1 MLEYVFFNAE
11 PCARFC
17 AFLVDRGLK
26 PETRQGD
33 PGVVVCLAEDAVDDA
48 LADSIDAFY
57 DEMFALD
64 QQIFDG
70 NAEPASDNYHAAGVV
85 VNLKDGRAVY
95 AEVSPALLN
104 KVMQVLDPREL
115 GELVTAVVDAV
126 ENPDERTF
134 CQRMRDADA

>member
-1 MLEYVFFNAE
+1 MLEYVLFNAE
-11 PCARFC
+11 TCARFC

-26 PETRQGD
+26 PETRPGD
-33 PGVVVCLAEDAVDDA
+33 PGVVVCLAEDSVDDA
-48 LADSIDAFY
+48 LADAFY
-57 DEMFALD
+57 DEIFALE

-70 NAEPASDNYHAAGVV
+70 NADPASDNYHAAGVV

-104 KVMQVLDPREL
+104 KVMQALDPREL

-126 ENPDERTF
+126 ENPDQRTF